1 MNGII
6 IASPQSREIFK
17 SAFEGVPFGIT
28 WTEDPR
34 TMVEGVYDFLLDLEF
49 SRIIITPETYA
60 VVTGK
65 ADTPNARERIEAL
78 ANWYVP
84 LIMIDAVA
92 PTLKS
97 LETDQRFVRINAWNT
112 FLQRPAM
119 EAVIPEPAIKRMEDI
134 CISWGKKLEKLPDV
148 IGMPS
153 VRIVSMII
161 NEAWFAL
168 GEGVSDKDSIDTAMK
183 LGTNYPKGPFE
194 WCKQIGAP
202 LVYQLLL
209 ALSKENIRY
218 TIAPLLQQEALC
230 H

>member
-6 IASPQSREIFK
+6 IASPQSRKVFEK
-17 SAFEGVPFGIT
+17 AFEGAAFGIT
-28 WTEDPR
+28 WVEDPGVR
-34 TMVEGVYDFLLDLEF
+34 LEGVYDFLLDLEF
-49 SRIIITPETYA
+49 STTSH
-60 VVTGK
+60 
-65 ADTPNARERIEAL
+65 RIEPDAQRVVSL
-78 ANWYVP
+78 SNWYVP
-84 LIMIDAVA
+84 LIMIDSVA
-92 PTLKS
+92 HSLKN
-97 LETDQRFVRINAWNT
+97 LEADQRFVRINAWNT
-112 FLQRPAM
+112 FLQRPVM
-119 EAVIPEPAIKRMEDI
+119 EAVIPESAAKRMADF
-134 CISWGKKLEKLPDV
+134 CAAWGKELEALPDV
-148 IGMPS
+148 VGMPS

-209 ALSKENIRY
+209 ALSKENTRY

>member
-28 WTEDPR
+28 WIDNPR

-49 SRIIITPETYA
+49 SRMTANEP
-60 VVTGK
+60 
-65 ADTPNARERIEAL
+65 ARERMEAL
-78 ANWYVP
+78 SNWYVP

-92 PTLKS
+92 PTLKT

-112 FLQRPAM
+112 FLQRPVL
-119 EAVIPEPAIKRMEDI
+119 EAVIPEAAVKRMEEI
-134 CISWGKKLEKLPDV
+134 CASWGKKLERLPDV

-161 NEAWFAL
+161 NEAWFAF
-168 GEGVSDKDSIDTAMK
+168 GEGVSDKNSIDTAMK

-194 WCKQIGAP
+194 WCTEIGAP

-209 ALSKENIRY
+209 ALSLENNRY
-218 TIAPLLQQEALC
+218 TIAPLLLQEALC